1 MTTVDTSYGTPYGI
15 ISDAMR
21 DTGKLRQGQDPD
33 SETLAE
39 YMRRLNKLVNFYQTQ
54 GLKLWLIQD
63 LPVTLTAYQALYSFG
78 PTGTTVMA
86 KPLRVLD
93 GSYYLDIYGTQR
105 PLIPMAYNDYKMLS
119 QVSSP
124 GALNSY
130 MVDKQIPNLNVYFWN
145 TPDPFAASNGQAHLI
160 IENQITNFIQITDN
174 MQFPIEWSL
183 LLEWGLADQTCT
195 GQPSSVIARCA
206 MMEMKYREALEG
218 WDVEDA
224 STSFSPDQRANQWS
238 GSFR

>member
-1 MTTVDTSYGTPYGI
+1 MSIVDTSYGQPYGI
-15 ISDAMR
+15 ICDAMK
-21 DTGKLRQGQDPD
+21 DAGKLRAGDEPD
-33 SETLAE
+33 SEIIAE
-39 YMRRLNKLVNFYQTQ
+39 YMRRLNKLLNFYQTQ

-63 LPVTLTAYQALYSFG
+63 LAVALTAYQALYSFG
-78 PTGTTVMA
+78 PTGTTVMP

-93 GSYYLDIYGTQR
+93 GSYYLDIWGTQR
-105 PLIPMAYNDYKMLS
+105 PLVTMAYNDYKMLS

-160 IENQITNFIQITDN
+160 IENQITGFVQITDN

-183 LLEWGLADQTCT
+183 LLEWGLADQIST
-195 GQPSSVIARCA
+195 GQPASVIGRCA
-206 MMEMKYREALEG
+206 AMEQKYREALEA

>member
-1 MTTVDTSYGTPYGI
+1 MTTVDASYGTPYGI
-15 ISDAMR
+15 ICDSMR

-63 LPVTLTAYQALYSFG
+63 LAVTLTAYQALYSFG

-130 MVDKQIPNLNVYFWN
+130 MVDKQIQNLNVYFWN

-183 LLEWGLADQTCT
+183 LLEWGLADQTST
-195 GQPSSVIARCA
+195 GQPSSVIARCS
-206 MMEMKYREALEG
+206 MMEAKYREALEG

-224 STSFSPDQRANQWS
+224 STSFSPDQRSNQWS
-238 GSFR
+238 GNFR

>member
-1 MTTVDTSYGTPYGI
+1 VTTIDTSYGTPHGI
-15 ISDAMR
+15 IADAMR
-21 DTGKLRQGQDPD
+21 DTGKLRQGQDPN

-63 LPVTLTAYQALYSFG
+63 LAVTLTAGQALYSFG
-78 PTGTTVMA
+78 PSGTTVMA

-93 GSYYLDIYGTQR
+93 GCYYLDIWGTQR
-105 PLIPMAYNDYKMLS
+105 PLVTMGYTDYKMLS

-145 TPDPFAASNGQAHLI
+145 TPDAFAAENGAAHLI
-160 IENQITNFIQITDN
+160 IENQIANFIQITDN

-183 LLEWGLADQTCT
+183 LLEWGLADQTST

-206 MMEMKYREALEG
+206 AMEAKYREALEA

-224 STSFSPDQRANQWS
+224 STSFSPDQRMNQWS
-238 GSFR
+238 GSFQ